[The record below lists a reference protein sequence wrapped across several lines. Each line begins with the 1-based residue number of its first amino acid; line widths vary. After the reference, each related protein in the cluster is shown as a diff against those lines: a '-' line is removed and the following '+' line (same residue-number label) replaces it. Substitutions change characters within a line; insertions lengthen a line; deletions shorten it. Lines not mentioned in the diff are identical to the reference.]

1 MARSNPPM
9 VSSFVA
15 EFTRRLQGHGAP
27 LALPLTW
34 LEQQLS
40 ESYLTIEQL
49 VQSENQ
55 QQAADQLSMS
65 NSIGSLRFLCAMDW
79 REFVEHMSA
88 VEQTLQEDPA
98 GVYGKMGFA
107 TRDRYRHVV
116 EETAKKSG
124 VAESDVALAAIG
136 LAGEYVAGT
145 NGDDRARHVG
155 FYLIDEGLPKLEA
168 RVRVRSSVADM
179 ARSTGRRF
187 ALPLYMGSILI
198 FALVLAAGMVA
209 QIGYHGIR
217 GPLLWI
223 VGALSLFPVSSL
235 AIALVNLFTTRLVT
249 PRPLPRMDFSK
260 GIPPES
266 STLVVVPTMLTSPEN
281 IGHLA
286 DALEVRFQANRDDNL
301 RFGLLTD
308 FRDAPEKEPAGDEA
322 LLSLARQSIEALND
336 KYSGPAGDLFFLFH
350 RPREWN
356 RQEQAWMGYER
367 KRGKLAELNALLR
380 GGAGNGFSLVVGDT
394 ENLSNVRYVITL
406 DTDTELPRDSARQ
419 LVGAMAHPLN
429 LPLYDADKGR
439 IVAGYGILQ
448 PRVAVSLPGADRSR
462 YARMWGSDAGIDPY
476 TRVVSDV
483 YQDLFGEGSFIGKG
497 IYDVDAFERVLKG
510 RLPENLI
517 LSHDLIEGCY
527 VRSGLISDVQ
537 LLEKYPSRYSAD
549 VSRRR
554 RWIRGDWQ
562 VLRWLFPGV
571 PGLNAR
577 FRKNPLTPLSRW
589 KIFDNLR
596 RSLVSPA
603 LTLLALAGWC
613 ALPSP
618 WFWTASIVAV
628 VLIPSLIGSLM
639 EILKKP
645 DDALTGQHLAGAARS
660 AGRSVNQ
667 AVFVLLCLPHEAFF
681 GVAAILHTL
690 WQMLVSGRGLLEWN
704 PSGEAD
710 RASRTDLAG
719 SWLAMWMAP
728 VIAAATAGYLL
739 YARPAALPAALPI
752 LSIWFISPVIAWW
765 MSKPLRPR
773 RSRLTG
779 EQVIFLK
786 KLSRKTWA
794 FFEAFV
800 GPDDHWLPPDNYQ
813 EEPLSAV
820 AHRTSPTNMGL
831 ALLANLSACDFGYIS
846 VRTTHR
852 PHGQSFPH
860 DGGPGAASG
869 PLLQLV

>member
-1 MARSNPPM
+1 
-9 VSSFVA
+9 
-15 EFTRRLQGHGAP
+15 
-27 LALPLTW
+27 
-34 LEQQLS
+34 
-40 ESYLTIEQL
+40 
-49 VQSENQ
+49 
-55 QQAADQLSMS
+55 
-65 NSIGSLRFLCAMDW
+65 
-79 REFVEHMSA
+79 
-88 VEQTLQEDPA
+88 
-98 GVYGKMGFA
+98 
-107 TRDRYRHVV
+107 
-116 EETAKKSG
+116 
-124 VAESDVALAAIG
+124 
-136 LAGEYVAGT
+136 
-145 NGDDRARHVG
+145 
-155 FYLIDEGLPKLEA
+155 
-168 RVRVRSSVADM
+168 
-179 ARSTGRRF
+179 
-187 ALPLYMGSILI
+187 
-198 FALVLAAGMVA
+198 
-209 QIGYHGIR
+209 
-217 GPLLWI
+217 
-223 VGALSLFPVSSL
+223 
-235 AIALVNLFTTRLVT
+235 
-249 PRPLPRMDFSK
+249 
-260 GIPPES
+260 
-266 STLVVVPTMLTSPEN
+266 MLTSPEN

-286 DALEVRFQANRDDNL
+286 DALEVRFLANRDDNL

-308 FRDAPEKEPAGDEA
+308 FRDAPEKEPTGDEA
-322 LLSLARQSIEALND
+322 LLLMARQSIEALND

-356 RQEQAWMGYER
+356 RQEQSWMGYER

-380 GGAGNGFSLVVGDT
+380 GGEGNGFSLVVGDT
-394 ENLSNVRYVITL
+394 KDLSNVRYVITL

-571 PGLNAR
+571 PGLNTR

-618 WFWTASIVAV
+618 WFWTASIIAI

-660 AGRSVNQ
+660 AGRSASQ
-667 AVFVLLCLPHEAFF
+667 AIFVLLCLPHEAFF
-681 GVAAILHTL
+681 GGAAILHTL

-719 SWLAMWMAP
+719 SWLAMWIAP

-752 LSIWFISPVIAWW
+752 LSLWFISPVIAWW
-765 MSKPLRPR
+765 ISKPLASEEIAADRGAGHFP
-773 RSRLTG
+773 
-779 EQVIFLK
+779 E
-786 KLSRKTWA
+786 
-794 FFEAFV
+794 EAFPQDL
-800 GPDDHWLPPDNYQ
+800 GFL
-813 EEPLSAV
+813 
-820 AHRTSPTNMGL
+820 RG
-831 ALLANLSACDFGYIS
+831 F
-846 VRTTHR
+846 RR
-852 PHGQSFPH
+852 P
-860 DGGPGAASG
+860 
-869 PLLQLV
+869 